1 PVRPLVAP
9 RDAAWGTGAPYGTA
23 YSSAFGPPPFG
34 GMAGTSPQPPP
45 MHDSGAHAG
54 SLVDIER
61 QRILEV
67 LESTRWHRGR
77 AADIL
82 GISVRTLYRK
92 IKAFGLDREGV
103 PLG

>member
-1 PVRPLVAP
+1 
-9 RDAAWGTGAPYGTA
+9 
-23 YSSAFGPPPFG
+23 
-34 GMAGTSPQPPP
+34 
-45 MHDSGAHAG
+45 MHDAGSHGASHSG
-54 SLVDIER
+54 SLVDLER